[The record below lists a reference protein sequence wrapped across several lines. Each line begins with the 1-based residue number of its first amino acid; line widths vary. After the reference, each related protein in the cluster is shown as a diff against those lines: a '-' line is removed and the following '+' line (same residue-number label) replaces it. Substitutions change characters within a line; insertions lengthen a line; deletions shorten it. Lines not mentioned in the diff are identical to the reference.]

1 MTLHITPGSRDKN
14 RLRKNLEAIKKYDS
28 ERITQVKAL
37 TDQRNEEFAIL
48 SGKYGLIRPEEEI
61 PFHDEMV
68 REMNISELLTH
79 VKNFLQSRDIDEVIY
94 YSADFEGESI
104 PYLKLVKTACDA
116 LDINFEKRT
125 TFQSS

>member
-14 RLRKNLEAIKKYDS
+14 RMRKNLEAIKKYDS
-28 ERITQVKAL
+28 DRITQVKAL
-37 TDQRNEEFAIL
+37 ADQRNEEFAIL
-48 SGKYGLIRPEEEI
+48 SGKYGSITPEEEI

-79 VKNFLQSRDIDEVIY
+79 VKNFLQSRDVDEVIY
-94 YSADFEGESI
+94 YSADFECERI
-104 PYLKLVKTACDA
+104 PYFKLVKTACDT

-125 TFQSS
+125 TDQSS